1 MVVRTKYVNVHGML
15 RQVGINVSG
24 DDDDVRVI
32 ITTLYTGTL
41 PPVHMYISSRGQ
53 DSD

>member
-24 DDDDVRVI
+24 DDDDGEGDN
-32 ITTLYTGTL
+32 YNSAYWN
-41 PPVHMYISSRGQ
+41 PSPSSYAYFIQGSRF
-53 DSD
+53 